1 MNKLHIIKTVLAR
14 WLNPNQNIQSIGK
27 LLAPL
32 KAIHIE
38 VFNCTTFLW
47 IFLSNSALS
56 ITLIRFQR
64 EFTCTLVLKGRK
76 EKKNVAENHR
86 QSWNSLNSF
95 SSGRKIDS
103 VARNSIYSAAC
114 FLDQHGF
121 RNLGKFDAFK
131 QNSMM
136 LHEDI
141 FNRSKFRSWCKT
153 DGRYFMCDKLENHRN
168 RMNGYWWD
176 SPEIDF

>member
-1 MNKLHIIKTVLAR
+1 MTEPKPKYTEHWKIARSIEGYSYRSFQLHNIP
-14 WLNPNQNIQSIGK
+14 LNFSVKFSTFHHINSFSEG
-27 LLAPL
+27 
-32 KAIHIE
+32 IHMYFGIE
-38 VFNCTTFLW
+38 
-47 IFLSNSALS
+47 
-56 ITLIRFQR
+56 R
-64 EFTCTLVLKGRK
+64 EEG
-76 EKKNVAENHR
+76 KKNVAENHR